1 MNTNELG
8 KKLKE
13 MYETQGAKK
22 TAMIHLFGIIYAE
35 EIAQANTNA
44 LEIIKAAQMKE
55 SYQAEINKGINL
67 SKYVQVKPE
76 YVNRF

>member
-1 MNTNELG
+1 MNTMELG
-8 KKLKE
+8 KKLKG

-35 EIAQANTNA
+35 EIVEANTNA
-44 LEIIKAAQMKE
+44 LEIIKSAEMKE

-67 SKYVQVKPE
+67 AKYVEIKQE
-76 YVNRF
+76 